1 MSLESFAGFDS
12 NEPMS
17 AAALEKLQERMRAAA
32 AQMAAARK
40 QEGKQK
46 QKEDEL
52 LKILLAFIQN
62 SHKTTLVLLISRCLE
77 KNLPANFIL
86 AVILLGNP
94 EIQASTGKFLLL
106 APTAEQIANP
116 ESEKHALTFFGQ
128 DDQALP
134 LRQKIELDHWIK
146 NLLDQAGEN
155 PEKLLRTAYDLAAPD
170 AKIITAPLIRLT
182 HFILRDYLES
192 HEHDE
197 DEDKLERFAQFIL
210 TGILDKITDAPPQ
223 QLTV

>member
-62 SHKTTLVLLISRCLE
+62 SHKTTLVLLIVRCLE
-77 KNLPANFIL
+77 KNLPANFLL
-86 AVILLGNP
+86 ALILLGND
-94 EIQASTGKFLLL
+94 EIQNATGKLLL
-106 APTAEQIANP
+106 LETNLESMENAESDKQ
-116 ESEKHALTFFGQ
+116 ALTFFGQ
-128 DDQALP
+128 EDHALP
-134 LRQKIELDHWIK
+134 LRQKIELDHWVK
-146 NLLDQAGEN
+146 NLIDQANEN
-155 PEKLLRTAYDLAAPD
+155 PDKLRRTAYELTAPD
-170 AKIITAPLIRLT
+170 AKIITSPLLKLT
-182 HFILRDYLES
+182 HYIIRDYLEG
-192 HEHDE
+192 HEHEEDDE
-197 DEDKLERFAQFIL
+197 RLEEFSQFII
-210 TGILDKITDAPPQ
+210 TGILS
-223 QLTV
+223 QLPAEPAQLS

>member
-12 NEPMS
+12 SEPMS
-17 AAALEKLQERMRAAA
+17 AASLEKLQERMRAAA

-46 QKEDEL
+46 QKEEEL

-62 SHKTTLVLLISRCLE
+62 SQKTTLVLLISRCLE

-86 AVILLGNP
+86 ATILLGNP
-94 EIQASTGKFLLL
+94 EIQASTGKFLL
-106 APTAEQIANP
+106 PQNSHEQLSDAQ
-116 ESEKHALTFFGQ
+116 SQALTFFGQ
-128 DDQALP
+128 NDQALP

-146 NLLDQAGEN
+146 NLLEQAGEN
-155 PEKLLRTAYDLAAPD
+155 PEKLLRTTYDFNAPD
-170 AKIITAPLIRLT
+170 TKIITAPLIKLT
-182 HFILRDYLES
+182 HYVLRDYLES

-197 DEDKLERFAQFIL
+197 DEDKLEQFTEFIL
-210 TGILDKITDAPPQ
+210 TGILDRITQAPPE
-223 QLTV
+223 QLSG